1 MSIRN
6 VVDPK
11 LAAQLLWRDDDN
23 VELQDQFEDLEGC
36 GQWTGVKQE
45 RMMLDVIARPVDP
58 EQEN

>member
-1 MSIRN
+1 M
-6 VVDPK
+6 VDPK